1 MFPLC
6 LSLLPAALHH
16 APFTDFSKMVAT
28 DRENDGLGDEPGPSE
43 LGPEQ
48 ELPVVKPFL
57 ADKAE
62 PIEGP
67 QEREDV

>member
-1 MFPLC
+1 
-6 LSLLPAALHH
+6 
-16 APFTDFSKMVAT
+16 MVAT
-28 DRENDGLGDEPGPSE
+28 DRENDGLGDEPGVPE

-57 ADKAE
+57 ADEAE

-67 QEREDV
+67 